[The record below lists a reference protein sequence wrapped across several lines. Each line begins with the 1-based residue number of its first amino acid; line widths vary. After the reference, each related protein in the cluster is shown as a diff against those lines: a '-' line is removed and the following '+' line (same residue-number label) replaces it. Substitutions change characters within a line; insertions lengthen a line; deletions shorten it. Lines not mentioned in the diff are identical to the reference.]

1 MTVGGVT
8 THHNFGQ
15 GAGMTADA
23 SVASHRPSSPWI
35 AVVRVVLLL
44 TVLLT
49 VLLTAF
55 VWPAVRTTVHD
66 VPIAVAGPA
75 TAVEPVRAALAQRM
89 PGAFDIVAAPDTAA
103 AERLIREREVYGA
116 VDLSGGRREVITA
129 SAASPTVAQVL
140 QGVAAALN
148 QADPGRPVV
157 VRDLVPLPADDPRG
171 VGLSAGALPL
181 VIAGLLA
188 AVALTR
194 LVRGTA
200 ARITGAV
207 AFAVTGGLAMAAVL
221 QFWLGSLDGPYH
233 ANAGAIALTVAAT
246 SLTLL
251 GLESLFGFV
260 GLGVGAVVMML
271 VGNPLSGAASA
282 PELLP
287 GWSGRLGQLLPPGAG
302 GQLLRST
309 AFFEGN
315 GAAYPATVLAIWLLA
330 GVVLSLLGRLRAR
343 RTAKKAV

>member
-1 MTVGGVT
+1 
-8 THHNFGQ
+8 
-15 GAGMTADA
+15 
-23 SVASHRPSSPWI
+23 
-35 AVVRVVLLL
+35 
-44 TVLLT
+44 
-49 VLLTAF
+49 
-55 VWPAVRTTVHD
+55 
-66 VPIAVAGPA
+66 
-75 TAVEPVRAALAQRM
+75 
-89 PGAFDIVAAPDTAA
+89 
-103 AERLIREREVYGA
+103 
-116 VDLSGGRREVITA
+116 
-129 SAASPTVAQVL
+129 
-140 QGVAAALN
+140 
-148 QADPGRPVV
+148 
-157 VRDLVPLPADDPRG
+157 
-171 VGLSAGALPL
+171 L

-200 ARITGAV
+200 ARITGTV

-271 VGNPLSGAASA
+271 VSNPLSGAASA

-287 GWSGRLGQLLPPGAG
+287 GWYGRLGQLLPPGAG

-315 GAAYPATVLAIWLLA
+315 GAAYPATVL
-330 GVVLSLLGRLRAR
+330 
-343 RTAKKAV
+343 